1 MSVRTPPLTGHSFS
15 ERLPRLAAKL
25 VCLLKPTQFCSRRI
39 DARVMT
45 HYPTVDRESFQKLLA
60 SAFVVQQ
67 SQMDSQS
74 RAAIV
79 ELRSL
84 ITSGELDVDGAMHV
98 RTISNIIRAAGDRVS
113 GVQLPLLGLEGD
125 RSTGVY
131 PSPLASMLA
140 AHGTGDLLTET
151 ALDPAL
157 SDTVAIR
164 NSAPDRP

>member
-1 MSVRTPPLTGHSFS
+1 MN
-15 ERLPRLAAKL
+15 
-25 VCLLKPTQFCSRRI
+25 
-39 DARVMT
+39 
-45 HYPTVDRESFQKLLA
+45 HYPTIDREFFRKLIA

-79 ELRSL
+79 ELRRL
-84 ITSGELDVDGAMHV
+84 ITSGELDVGGAMHV
-98 RTISNIIRAAGDRVS
+98 RTISSISGAAGDTLS

-125 RSTGVY
+125 QSTRVY
-131 PSPLASMLA
+131 LSPLASMLA